1 MVGSISSVRLFQA
14 CLASKT
20 LEHGAIGRGPRG
32 AMELL
37 ELMYTTSA
45 RLHRGAYEHGLLQ
58 RARLPVPTISVG
70 NVTWGGTGKTPM
82 TEYIA
87 RQALARGVAPVV
99 LLRDYGGDEV
109 PQHRA
114 RLAGTAA
121 LVAPGA
127 DRAAAAA
134 AALAELR
141 VRVPRPRAA
150 AVLDDGLQ
158 HWRLERD
165 LDLLMLSCLD
175 PFGGGRLIPRGTL
188 REPAPSGVAR
198 AHVVALHHSDLVPQ
212 PEVERIAAQVAE
224 WNPRAVVIRTRFE
237 TEGLRHLA
245 GPPLPPLPAPG
256 PGPGR
261 GGEGTLGGLPAFAFA
276 GVGCPASFLATARGA
291 GAALV
296 GSALY
301 RDHRPFAPRELAA
314 LAARAAAAGAAVLVT
329 TEKDGH
335 RCAGALRGLEGEGA
349 LPVPVAA
356 LAGRLAVS
364 EGEAALHDALQ
375 RTLAP
380 AHADY

>member
-1 MVGSISSVRLFQA
+1 MEVL
-14 CLASKT
+14 
-20 LEHGAIGRGPRG
+20 
-32 AMELL
+32 ELL
-37 ELMYTTSA
+37 YAAGA
-45 RLHRGAYEHGLLQ
+45 RLHRGAYERGLLR

-141 VRVPRPRAA
+141 GRVPRPRAA

-198 AHVVALHHSDLVPQ
+198 AHVVALHHSDLVPL

-224 WNPRAVVIRTRFE
+224 WNPRAVVVRTRFE
-237 TEGLRHLA
+237 PEGLRHLA
-245 GPPLPPLPAPG
+245 GPPLPPLPAPPG
-256 PGPGR
+256 PGPGPGPDGAGLLR
-261 GGEGTLGGLPAFAFA
+261 GLPAFAFA
-276 GVGCPASFLATARGA
+276 GVGCPAAFLATARGA

-314 LAARAAAAGAAVLVT
+314 LAARAAAAGAALLVT

-335 RCAGALRGLEGEGA
+335 RCAGALRGLEREGA
-349 LPVPVAA
+349 LAVPVAA

-364 EGEAALHDALQ
+364 EGEAALHAALE
-375 RTLAP
+375 TALAP
-380 AHADY
+380 AHAHY